1 MESKLKTVRIPHK
14 PAYRQVTP
22 VTWTGGYLPAG
33 ALPVLSVLVLSLLLT
48 IMVFSHGFATPL
60 SPGRS
65 LGPLDTSPPEINT
78 LNSPTG
84 SDSTESTGFVNNQ
97 GISGIFTPEV
107 QYWAEKLVSW
117 SKQLDLDPNLAA
129 TVMQIESCGSPDVGS
144 SAGAMGLFQ
153 VMPFHFDRG
162 EDPYHP
168 GTNARR
174 GLSYLQLALEKT
186 GHDIRLALASYNAG
200 ITGASRPENQWPEET
215 RRYVYWGYQ
224 IYLDAVS
231 GSVSSSRLQ
240 EWLAAGG
247 ASLCAAAR
255 EHIALR
261 P

>member
-1 MESKLKTVRIPHK
+1 MQASTRSALRPDEPVSR
-14 PAYRQVTP
+14 RVTP

-33 ALPVLSVLVLSLLLT
+33 ALPVLSVLVLSFFFT
-48 IMVFSHGFATPL
+48 AIVFTHGSANALPESAVSQVEQPTL
-60 SPGRS
+60 SENPSSNPENTSQDPQPGAK
-65 LGPLDTSPPEINT
+65 
-78 LNSPTG
+78 
-84 SDSTESTGFVNNQ
+84 STG
-97 GISGIFTPEV
+97 GISSIFTPEV
-107 QYWAEKLVSW
+107 QYWAEKLILW
-117 SKQLDLDPNLAA
+117 SKQFDLDPNLAA

-153 VMPFHFDRG
+153 VMPFHFNRD

-174 GLSYLQLALEKT
+174 GLAYLQLALQKNNQ
-186 GHDIRLALASYNAG
+186 DIRLALASYNAG
-200 ITGASRPENQWPEET
+200 ITGASRPENQWPAET

-231 GSVSSSRLQ
+231 GSGASSRLQ
-240 EWLAAGG
+240 DWLAAGG
-247 ASLCAAAR
+247 SSLCATAR

>member
-1 MESKLKTVRIPHK
+1 MESKSNPALCPQK
-14 PAYRQVTP
+14 PAHRQVTP

-33 ALPVLSVLVLSLLLT
+33 ALPVLSVLILSLFLT
-48 IMVFSHGFATPL
+48 ITVFTHGFATPL
-60 SPGRS
+60 SPARLSESGEPSPQEINPLSLPTRS
-65 LGPLDTSPPEINT
+65 DTS
-78 LNSPTG
+78 
-84 SDSTESTGFVNNQ
+84 ESTGLDHNQ
-97 GISGIFTPEV
+97 GISRIFTPEV
-107 QYWAEKLVSW
+107 QFWAEKLINW
-117 SKQLDLDPNLAA
+117 SKQFDLDPNLAA
-129 TVMQIESCGSPDVGS
+129 TVMQIESCGSPDISS

-153 VMPFHFDRG
+153 VMPFHFNRE

-174 GLSYLQLALEKT
+174 GLGYLQLALQKNNQ
-186 GHDIRLALASYNAG
+186 DIRLALASYNAG

-215 RRYVYWGYQ
+215 KRYVYWGYQ
-224 IYLDAVS
+224 IFLDAVS
-231 GSVSSSRLQ
+231 GSGSSSRLQ